1 MLSFIAYLSLT
12 LFCGWM
18 RFWLALISSLIQRK
32 IFYLEHFFVCLKFH
46 FYYKFTH
53 THTHRLSKT
62 IKISFF
68 FLLCFYLNLASF
80 VRWNTTRYANNSIIK
95 NSRGRIQLRKNLL
108 LAQECFYVRLKWKTN
123 IEKCFFLCNLLIQPS
138 FI

>member
-53 THTHRLSKT
+53 THTGFQKLLKFPFFSFSAFISILPLSSDE
-62 IKISFF
+62 IQQD
-68 FLLCFYLNLASF
+68 
-80 VRWNTTRYANNSIIK
+80 TRIIK
-95 NSRGRIQLRKNLL
+95 NSRGRIQLRKNSL